1 MQTEQKKI
9 YIYNF
14 SPIQRF
20 QVSMQQI
27 LLNTES
33 EEHTVQLGQT
43 GPCKGNCLLNTWG
56 GDHGRHGKGKGKERV
71 EERE

>member
-1 MQTEQKKI
+1 MQTEQKNI

-43 GPCKGNCLLNTWG
+43 GPSKGYCALTQG
-56 GDHGRHGKGKGKERV
+56 VGTMDGMEKGEA
-71 EERE
+71 RE

>member
-1 MQTEQKKI
+1 
-9 YIYNF
+9 
-14 SPIQRF
+14 
-20 QVSMQQI
+20 MQQI

>member
-1 MQTEQKKI
+1 MQTEQKNI

-33 EEHTVQLGQT
+33 EEHTVHLGQT
-43 GPCKGNCLLNTWG
+43 GPCKGYCLLNTWG
-56 GDHGRHGKGKGKERV
+56 GDHGRHGKGRG
-71 EERE
+71 EERGDKRE